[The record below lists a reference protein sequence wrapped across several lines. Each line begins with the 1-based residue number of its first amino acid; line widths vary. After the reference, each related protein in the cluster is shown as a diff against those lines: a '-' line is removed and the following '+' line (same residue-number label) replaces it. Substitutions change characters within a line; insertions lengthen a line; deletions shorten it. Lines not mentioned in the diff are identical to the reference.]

1 MSEET
6 RSHLKP
12 MGIEAG
18 IIHMH
23 KIFCMAVH
31 LWERFYLFYKHLHI
45 AVQGF

>member
-18 IIHMH
+18 IIHMR
-23 KIFCMAVH
+23 KIFFLAVH
-31 LWERFYLFYKHLHI
+31 LSERIYLSYKHLHI